1 MCKTKKCVDCQRVLP
16 LEDFFLS
23 SKSNDGHSGTCKECY
38 MYYRKNGSRRNKDMV
53 KRDDAVAFIQDLLN
67 KGELFECKSCHK
79 SMLADNFYTKRDYGR
94 VYLVTCRCKMC
105 EKFYQLE
112 KKFHITKD
120 EYYRLLSDQ
129 DYKCAICGI
138 SLDEYKTQGYRDF
151 FCVDHDHK
159 TGTVRGLLCDKCNRA
174 LGFFQEDEETLLRAA
189 EYLHTH
195 KI

>member
-53 KRDDAVAFIQDLLN
+53 KRDDAAAFIQDLLE

-79 SMLADNFYTKRDYGR
+79 NMLADNFYTKRDYGR
-94 VYLVTCRCKMC
+94 VYLVTGRCKTC

-120 EYYRLLSDQ
+120 EYFRLLSDQ

-138 SLDEYKTQGYRDF
+138 SLDEYKSQGYRDF
-151 FCVDHDHK
+151 FSVDHDHK
-159 TGTVRGLLCDKCNRA
+159 TGAIRGLLCDKCNRA
-174 LGFFQEDEETLLRAA
+174 LGFFQEDEETLLKAA